1 MANKQRG
8 EMALNLGP
16 KKYVLRPSFQL
27 LCEIEEALGVGLI
40 TFARRL
46 MAGEFG
52 VREIATVFAV
62 AVRDQ
67 DGPDTEET
75 GKLIV
80 QDGVAQYVGT
90 LTEFLTTA
98 LSGNQKEGPQ
108 REGHCH
114 PPPATGRRKNR
125 EVIPWRRYM
134 EIGLGVLR
142 LGPDQFWCL
151 TMAEFHAAVDGYIE
165 KSSGTRSVKSA
176 RNHQRPTRDR
186 LFELMRRFPDKPR
199 R

>member
-8 EMALNLGP
+8 EMALKLGP

-27 LCEIEEALGVGLI
+27 LCEIEEALDVGLI

-75 GKLIV
+75 GKLII
-80 QDGVAQYVGT
+80 QDGVAGYVGT
-90 LTEFLTTA
+90 LTDFLTTA
-98 LSGNQKEGPQ
+98 LSGNQREEPEGESHRRPPPK
-108 REGHCH
+108 REGGKT
-114 PPPATGRRKNR
+114 A
-125 EVIPWRRYM
+125 
-134 EIGLGVLR
+134 
-142 LGPDQFWCL
+142 
-151 TMAEFHAAVDGYIE
+151 
-165 KSSGTRSVKSA
+165 S
-176 RNHQRPTRDR
+176 
-186 LFELMRRFPDKPR
+186 
-199 R
+199 

>member
-114 PPPATGRRKNR
+114 PPPRNGK
-125 EVIPWRRYM
+125 
-134 EIGLGVLR
+134 
-142 LGPDQFWCL
+142 
-151 TMAEFHAAVDGYIE
+151 AE
-165 KSSGTRSVKSA
+165 
-176 RNHQRPTRDR
+176 
-186 LFELMRRFPDKPR
+186 KPR
-199 R
+199 VNPLAPIHGDRARRIAPRAGSILVPNHGRIPCRRRRLYRKE